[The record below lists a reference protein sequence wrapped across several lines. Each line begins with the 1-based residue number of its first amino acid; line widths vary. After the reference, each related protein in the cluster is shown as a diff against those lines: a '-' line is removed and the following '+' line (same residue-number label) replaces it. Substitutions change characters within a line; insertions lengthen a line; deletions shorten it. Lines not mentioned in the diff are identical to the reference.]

1 MRDDLRAAVR
11 SLRSSKSFTTAA
23 LIVLTLGVGATTAI
37 FSVVDAVVLR
47 GLPFDEH
54 DRLAAVGERRRP
66 SGQFAP
72 LDRDPES
79 VAFVAPQNYFD
90 WAAQQQVFESIGAIA
105 SGWLT
110 LREPGGEPESLVP
123 QRVTAGF
130 FDVLRV
136 RPVIGRAFTKEDEV
150 VGRSR
155 VAILSNGLWRRRFAA
170 DPQIIGR
177 PIPLEDVASG
187 PGAAEGGRYEVIGV
201 MPQGFTYP
209 VGVARTTD
217 IWVPYVVPPDQQIR
231 NPQARVNYLQVI
243 ARLKPGVSFA
253 QAQGQMDQVAAAVE
267 RANPEWNKDNRIG
280 VRPLVD
286 HIVGARV
293 RSWLLMLLG
302 AVGVVLL
309 IACANIAN
317 LLLARAVARQL
328 ELSVRAALGA
338 SRWRLVRQLMA
349 ESLVLSVAG
358 TASAIALA
366 WWAVQV
372 LRASMPEGIPRVT
385 TIALDLRVLAVA
397 TFLSLVTGIL
407 FGIFPAIHLSKP
419 DLSNALKSGAR
430 ASAGL
435 IPQRLRSALVV
446 AEVALA
452 VVLLVGAALFIGSFV
467 SLIRIDPGFSPEQVL
482 MAQISP
488 RLELGAESRDSGSTF
503 TELVDRISR
512 IPGVVYASMADGVP
526 LSGGINS
533 TSITVPGTAIDLAAG
548 NFISVRRV
556 TPDHHK
562 ALTIPLRKGR
572 LFNATDRKGTHDV
585 VIISESAAKKYFPGE
600 DPIGRTVRIHEDR
613 TVVGVVG
620 DVHQL
625 SLESEPIPEAY
636 VPMAQA
642 RVLGGLL
649 VIRTSGKPYDVLPA
663 VKSAVFAVLPD
674 VPLRNV
680 TTMDELVA
688 RRLAQRK
695 LSMLLLGL
703 FGLLGL
709 VIAAV
714 GVYGVMAHLVAQR
727 TREIGVRMALGATR
741 AKIVGMVLR
750 NACMLVTTGLVIGG
764 VSGWYLSA
772 VSEAFLFR
780 LEPTD
785 PRAFAAAVG
794 SLSVAALVASAI
806 PARRAASVDPMVA
819 LRSE

>member
-1 MRDDLRAAVR
+1 M
-11 SLRSSKSFTTAA
+11 
-23 LIVLTLGVGATTAI
+23 
-37 FSVVDAVVLR
+37 
-47 GLPFDEH
+47 
-54 DRLAAVGERRRP
+54 
-66 SGQFAP
+66 
-72 LDRDPES
+72 
-79 VAFVAPQNYFD
+79 
-90 WAAQQQVFESIGAIA
+90 
-105 SGWLT
+105 
-110 LREPGGEPESLVP
+110 
-123 QRVTAGF
+123 
-130 FDVLRV
+130 
-136 RPVIGRAFTKEDEV
+136 
-150 VGRSR
+150 
-155 VAILSNGLWRRRFAA
+155 
-170 DPQIIGR
+170 
-177 PIPLEDVASG
+177 
-187 PGAAEGGRYEVIGV
+187 
-201 MPQGFTYP
+201 
-209 VGVARTTD
+209 
-217 IWVPYVVPPDQQIR
+217 
-231 NPQARVNYLQVI
+231 
-243 ARLKPGVSFA
+243 
-253 QAQGQMDQVAAAVE
+253 
-267 RANPEWNKDNRIG
+267 
-280 VRPLVD
+280 
-286 HIVGARV
+286 
-293 RSWLLMLLG
+293 
-302 AVGVVLL
+302 
-309 IACANIAN
+309 
-317 LLLARAVARQL
+317 
-328 ELSVRAALGA
+328 
-338 SRWRLVRQLMA
+338 
-349 ESLVLSVAG
+349 
-358 TASAIALA
+358 
-366 WWAVQV
+366 
-372 LRASMPEGIPRVT
+372 
-385 TIALDLRVLAVA
+385 
-397 TFLSLVTGIL
+397 
-407 FGIFPAIHLSKP
+407 
-419 DLSNALKSGAR
+419 
-430 ASAGL
+430 
-435 IPQRLRSALVV
+435 
-446 AEVALA
+446 
-452 VVLLVGAALFIGSFV
+452 VLLVGAALFIGSFV